1 MSRHRVDMFVVDL
14 DSQPDLQ
21 GRINRSHWKKQDVLQ
36 YTIQNEQTVG
46 RKTESRCINI
56 VDE

>member
-1 MSRHRVDMFVVDL
+1 MGRHRVNMFVVDL

-21 GRINRSHWKKQDVLQ
+21 GRINRGHWKKQDVLQ

-46 RKTESRCINI
+46 HKTES
-56 VDE
+56 